1 MQKKENKKMPKFESL
16 NELVDFFDNNDLGEY
31 IDEMPKV
38 DFEVNIKKRTH
49 IFALDDELVSK
60 LTEIAQTEQTSP
72 EALINVWLKEKIQEH
87 IHG

>member
-1 MQKKENKKMPKFESL
+1 MPKKENKKMPKFESL

-38 DFEVNIKKRTH
+38 DFEVNLRKRTH

-72 EALINVWLKEKIQEH
+72 EALLSMSQLDVKR
-87 IHG
+87 GY

>member
-1 MQKKENKKMPKFESL
+1 MPKKENKKRPKFESL

-38 DFEVNIKKRTH
+38 DFEIDIKKRTH
-49 IFALDDELVSK
+49 IFALDGELVSK
-60 LTEIAQTEQTSP
+60 LTEIAQTEHTSP
-72 EALINVWLKEKIQEH
+72 EALINSWLREKIQEH